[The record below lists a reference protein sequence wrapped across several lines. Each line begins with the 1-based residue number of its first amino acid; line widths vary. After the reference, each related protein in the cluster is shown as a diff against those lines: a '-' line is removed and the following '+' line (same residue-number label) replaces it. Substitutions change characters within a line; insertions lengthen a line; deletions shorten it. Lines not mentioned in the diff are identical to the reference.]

1 MKFVNSFKKAVFLV
15 AILNLIFFFIE
26 FTVALNIRSVSLLAD
41 SIDFIE
47 DTSINFLIFF
57 AVSLSLVKRAKIS
70 IFLSIIMMLPGFV
83 AIWAVWK
90 QIIYQQPPEPIELS
104 IVGFGALVV
113 NCFCTYILIKFKNYS
128 GSLTKAAFLS
138 ARNDAIANITIIIAG
153 IITIFHPS
161 IWPDILVGLFIAYIR
176 TESALEIYKKAS
188 NELKNIQE
196 SSKKN

>member
-1 MKFVNSFKKAVFLV
+1 MKFVNSFKKAVFFV
-15 AILNLIFFFIE
+15 ALLNLIFFFIE

-70 IFLSIIMMLPGFV
+70 IFLSIIMLLPGLV
-83 AIWAVWK
+83 AVWAAWK

-113 NCFCTYILIKFKNYS
+113 NCLCTYILIKFKNYS

-161 IWPDILVGLFIAYIR
+161 VWPDILVGLFIAYIR
-176 TESALEIYKKAS
+176 TESALEIFIKARD
-188 NELKNIQE
+188 ELKNIQ
-196 SSKKN
+196 

>member
-15 AILNLIFFFIE
+15 AVLNLIFFFIE

-70 IFLSIIMMLPGFV
+70 IFLSIIMLLPGFV
-83 AIWAVWK
+83 AIWAIWK

-113 NCFCTYILIKFKNYS
+113 NCLCTYILMKFRNYS

-176 TESALEIYKKAS
+176 TESALEIYKKAR
-188 NELKNIQE
+188 NELKNIQNA
-196 SSKKN
+196 SKKN

>member
-1 MKFVNSFKKAVFLV
+1 MKFINSFKKAVFLV
-15 AILNLIFFFIE
+15 AVLNLIFFFIE
-26 FTVALNIRSVSLLAD
+26 FIVALNIRSVSLLAD

-70 IFLSIIMMLPGFV
+70 IFLSIIMLFPGFV
-83 AIWAVWK
+83 AIWAIWK
-90 QIIYQQPPEPIELS
+90 QIILQQPPAPIELS

-113 NCFCTYILIKFKNYS
+113 NCLCTYILMKFRNYS

-153 IITIFHPS
+153 IITIFYPS

-176 TESALEIYKKAS
+176 TESAIEIYIKARK
-188 NELKNIQE
+188 ELKNV
-196 SSKKN
+196 

>member
-15 AILNLIFFFIE
+15 AVLNLIFFFIE

-70 IFLSIIMMLPGFV
+70 IFLSIIMMLPGLV

-113 NCFCTYILIKFKNYS
+113 NCLCTYILMKFRNYS

-138 ARNDAIANITIIIAG
+138 ARNDAVANFTIIFAG
-153 IITIFHPS
+153 IITIFYPS

-176 TESALEIYKKAS
+176 TESALEIYKKAHS
-188 NELKNIQE
+188 ELKNIQE
-196 SSKKN
+196 PSKKI

>member
-113 NCFCTYILIKFKNYS
+113 NCLCTYILIKFRNYS

-161 IWPDILVGLFIAYIR
+161 VWPDILVGLFIAYIR
-176 TESALEIYKKAS
+176 TESALEIFKKARD
-188 NELKNIQE
+188 ELKNIQ
-196 SSKKN
+196 

>member
-1 MKFVNSFKKAVFLV
+1 MKFINSFKKAVFLV
-15 AILNLIFFFIE
+15 AVLNLIFFFIE
-26 FTVALNIRSVSLLAD
+26 FIVALNIRSVSLLAD

-70 IFLSIIMMLPGFV
+70 ILLSIIMLLPGFV
-83 AIWAVWK
+83 AIWAIWK
-90 QIIYQQPPEPIELS
+90 QIILQQPPSPIELS

-113 NCFCTYILIKFKNYS
+113 NCLCTCILMKFRNYS

-153 IITIFHPS
+153 IITIFYPS

-176 TESALEIYKKAS
+176 TESAIEIYIKARK
-188 NELKNIQE
+188 ELKNV
-196 SSKKN
+196 

>member
-70 IFLSIIMMLPGFV
+70 IFLSIIMTLPGFV

-113 NCFCTYILIKFKNYS
+113 NCLCTYILIKFRNYS

-161 IWPDILVGLFIAYIR
+161 VWPDILVGLFIAYIR
-176 TESALEIYKKAS
+176 TESALEIFKKARD
-188 NELKNIQE
+188 ELKNIQ
-196 SSKKN
+196 

>member
-15 AILNLIFFFIE
+15 AVLNLIFFFIE
-26 FTVALNIRSVSLLAD
+26 FIVALNIRSVSLLAD

-70 IFLSIIMMLPGFV
+70 IFLSIIMLLPGFV
-83 AIWAVWK
+83 AIWAIWK
-90 QIIYQQPPEPIELS
+90 QIILQQPPAPIELS

-113 NCFCTYILIKFKNYS
+113 NCLCTYILMKFRNYS

-153 IITIFHPS
+153 IITIFYPS

-176 TESALEIYKKAS
+176 TESAIEIYIKARK
-188 NELKNIQE
+188 ELKNV
-196 SSKKN
+196 

>member
-15 AILNLIFFFIE
+15 AVLNLIFFFIE
-26 FTVALNIRSVSLLAD
+26 FFVALNIRSVSLLAD

-113 NCFCTYILIKFKNYS
+113 NCLCTYILIKFRNYS

-161 IWPDILVGLFIAYIR
+161 VWPDILVGLFIAYIR
-176 TESALEIYKKAS
+176 TESALEIFIKARD
-188 NELKNIQE
+188 ELKNIQ
-196 SSKKN
+196 

>member
-1 MKFVNSFKKAVFLV
+1 MKFINSFKKAVFLV
-15 AILNLIFFFIE
+15 AVLNLIFFFIE
-26 FTVALNIRSVSLLAD
+26 FIVALNIRSVSLLAD

-57 AVSLSLVKRAKIS
+57 AISLSLVKRAKIS
-70 IFLSIIMMLPGFV
+70 ILLSIIMLLPGFV
-83 AIWAVWK
+83 AIWAIWK
-90 QIIYQQPPEPIELS
+90 QIILQQPPAPIELS

-113 NCFCTYILIKFKNYS
+113 NCLCTYILMKFRNYS

-153 IITIFHPS
+153 IITIFYPS

-176 TESALEIYKKAS
+176 TESAIEIYIKARK
-188 NELKNIQE
+188 ELKNV
-196 SSKKN
+196 

>member
-1 MKFVNSFKKAVFLV
+1 MKFVNSFKKAVFFV

-70 IFLSIIMMLPGFV
+70 IFLSILMMVPGFV

-104 IVGFGALVV
+104 MVGFGALVV
-113 NCFCTYILIKFKNYS
+113 NCLCTYILIKFKNYS

-161 IWPDILVGLFIAYIR
+161 VWPDILVGLFIAYIR
-176 TESALEIYKKAS
+176 TESALEIFIKARD
-188 NELKNIQE
+188 ELKNIQ
-196 SSKKN
+196 

>member
-113 NCFCTYILIKFKNYS
+113 NCLCTYILIKFRNYS

-161 IWPDILVGLFIAYIR
+161 IWPDILVGVFIAYIR
-176 TESALEIYKKAS
+176 TESALEIFKKARD
-188 NELKNIQE
+188 ELKNIQ
-196 SSKKN
+196 

>member
-1 MKFVNSFKKAVFLV
+1 MKFINSFKKAVFLV
-15 AILNLIFFFIE
+15 AVLNLIFFFIE
-26 FTVALNIRSVSLLAD
+26 FIVALNIRSVSLLAD

-70 IFLSIIMMLPGFV
+70 IFLSIIMLFPGFV
-83 AIWAVWK
+83 AIWAIWK
-90 QIIYQQPPEPIELS
+90 QIILQQPPAPIELS

-113 NCFCTYILIKFKNYS
+113 NCLCTYILMKFRNYS

-138 ARNDAIANITIIIAG
+138 ARNDAIANITIIFAG
-153 IITIFHPS
+153 IITIFYPS

-176 TESALEIYKKAS
+176 TESAIEIYIKARK
-188 NELKNIQE
+188 ELQNI
-196 SSKKN
+196 

>member
-1 MKFVNSFKKAVFLV
+1 MKFINSFKTAVFLV
-15 AILNLIFFFIE
+15 AVLNLIFFFIE
-26 FTVALNIRSVSLLAD
+26 FIVALNIRSVSLLAD

-70 IFLSIIMMLPGFV
+70 IFLSIIMLLPGFV
-83 AIWAVWK
+83 AIWAIWK
-90 QIIYQQPPEPIELS
+90 QIILQQPPAPIELS

-113 NCFCTYILIKFKNYS
+113 NCLCTYILMKFRNYS

-153 IITIFHPS
+153 IITIFYPS

-176 TESALEIYKKAS
+176 TESAIEIYIKARK
-188 NELKNIQE
+188 ELKNV
-196 SSKKN
+196 

>member
-113 NCFCTYILIKFKNYS
+113 NCLCTYILIKFRNYS

-161 IWPDILVGLFIAYIR
+161 VWPDILVGLFIAYIR
-176 TESALEIYKKAS
+176 TESALEIFIKARD
-188 NELKNIQE
+188 ELKNIQ
-196 SSKKN
+196 

>member
-15 AILNLIFFFIE
+15 AVLNLIFFFIE
-26 FTVALNIRSVSLLAD
+26 FLVALNIRSVSLLAD

-70 IFLSIIMMLPGFV
+70 VFLSIIMMLPGLI

-113 NCFCTYILIKFKNYS
+113 NCLCTYILMKFRNFS

-138 ARNDAIANITIIIAG
+138 ARNDAVANFTIIFAG
-153 IITIFHPS
+153 IITIFYPS

-176 TESALEIYKKAS
+176 TESALEIYKKARS
-188 NELKNIQE
+188 ELKNIQE
-196 SSKKN
+196 PSKKI

>member
-70 IFLSIIMMLPGFV
+70 IFLSILMMVPGFV

-104 IVGFGALVV
+104 MVGFGALVV
-113 NCFCTYILIKFKNYS
+113 NCLCTYILIKFKNYS

-161 IWPDILVGLFIAYIR
+161 VWPDILVGLFIAYIR
-176 TESALEIYKKAS
+176 TESALEIFIKARD
-188 NELKNIQE
+188 ELKNIQ
-196 SSKKN
+196 

>member
-113 NCFCTYILIKFKNYS
+113 NCLCTYILIKFRNYS

-176 TESALEIYKKAS
+176 TESALEIFIKARD
-188 NELKNIQE
+188 ELKNIQ
-196 SSKKN
+196 

>member
-113 NCFCTYILIKFKNYS
+113 NCLCTYILIKFRNYS

-161 IWPDILVGLFIAYIR
+161 VWPDILVGLFIAYIR
-176 TESALEIYKKAS
+176 TESAFEIFKKARD
-188 NELKNIQE
+188 ELKNIQ
-196 SSKKN
+196 

>member
-104 IVGFGALVV
+104 MVGFGALVV
-113 NCFCTYILIKFKNYS
+113 NCLCTYILIKFKNYS

-161 IWPDILVGLFIAYIR
+161 VWPDILVGLFIAYIR
-176 TESALEIYKKAS
+176 TESALEIFKKARD
-188 NELKNIQE
+188 ELKNIQ
-196 SSKKN
+196 

>member
-15 AILNLIFFFIE
+15 AVLNLIFFFIE

-113 NCFCTYILIKFKNYS
+113 NCLCTYILIKFRNYS

-161 IWPDILVGLFIAYIR
+161 VWPDILVGLFIAYIR
-176 TESALEIYKKAS
+176 TESALEIFIKARD
-188 NELKNIQE
+188 ELKNIQ
-196 SSKKN
+196 

>member
-104 IVGFGALVV
+104 MVGFGALVV
-113 NCFCTYILIKFKNYS
+113 NCLCTYILIKFKNYS

-161 IWPDILVGLFIAYIR
+161 VWPDILVGLFIAYIR
-176 TESALEIYKKAS
+176 TESALEIFIKARD
-188 NELKNIQE
+188 ELKNIQ
-196 SSKKN
+196 

>member
-113 NCFCTYILIKFKNYS
+113 NCLCTYILTKFRNYS

-161 IWPDILVGLFIAYIR
+161 VWPDILVGLFIAYIR
-176 TESALEIYKKAS
+176 TESALEIFIKARD
-188 NELKNIQE
+188 ELKNIQ
-196 SSKKN
+196 

>member
-70 IFLSIIMMLPGFV
+70 IFLSIIMTLPGFV

-113 NCFCTYILIKFKNYS
+113 NCLCTYILIKFRNYS

-176 TESALEIYKKAS
+176 TESALEIFIKARD
-188 NELKNIQE
+188 ELKNIQ
-196 SSKKN
+196 

>member
-1 MKFVNSFKKAVFLV
+1 MVAV
-15 AILNLIFFFIE
+15 LNLIFFFIE

-113 NCFCTYILIKFKNYS
+113 NCLCTYILMKFRNSS

-138 ARNDAIANITIIIAG
+138 ARNDAIANITIIIGG

-176 TESALEIYKKAS
+176 TESALKIYKKARD
-188 NELKNIQE
+188 ELKNIE
-196 SSKKN
+196 EF

>member
-113 NCFCTYILIKFKNYS
+113 NCLCTYILIKFRNYS

-161 IWPDILVGLFIAYIR
+161 VWPDIFVGLFIAYIR
-176 TESALEIYKKAS
+176 TESALEIFKKARD
-188 NELKNIQE
+188 ELKNIQ
-196 SSKKN
+196 

>member
-15 AILNLIFFFIE
+15 AVLNLIFFFIE
-26 FTVALNIRSVSLLAD
+26 FLVALNIISVSLLAD
-41 SIDFIE
+41 SIDFI
-47 DTSINFLIFF
+47 IFF

-70 IFLSIIMMLPGFV
+70 IFLSIIMLLPGLV
-83 AIWAVWK
+83 AVWAAWK
-90 QIIYQQPPEPIELS
+90 QIIYQQPPAPIELS
-104 IVGFGALVV
+104 IVGFGALLV
-113 NCFCTYILIKFKNYS
+113 NCFCTYVLMKFRNYS

-153 IITIFHPS
+153 IITIFHAS

-188 NELKNIQE
+188 NE
-196 SSKKN
+196 

>member
-15 AILNLIFFFIE
+15 AVLNLIFFFIE

-70 IFLSIIMMLPGFV
+70 VFLSIIMMLPGFV

-113 NCFCTYILIKFKNYS
+113 NCLCTYILIKFRNYS

-138 ARNDAIANITIIIAG
+138 ARNDAVANFTIIFAG
-153 IITIFHPS
+153 IITIFYPS

-176 TESALEIYKKAS
+176 TESALEIYKKARS
-188 NELKNIQE
+188 ELKNIQE
-196 SSKKN
+196 PSKKI

>member
-1 MKFVNSFKKAVFLV
+1 MKFINSFKKAVFLV
-15 AILNLIFFFIE
+15 AVLNLIFFFIE
-26 FTVALNIRSVSLLAD
+26 FIVALNIRSVSLLAD

-57 AVSLSLVKRAKIS
+57 AISLSLEKRAKIS
-70 IFLSIIMMLPGFV
+70 ILLSIIMLLPGFV
-83 AIWAVWK
+83 AIWAIWK
-90 QIIYQQPPEPIELS
+90 QIILQQPPAPIELS

-113 NCFCTYILIKFKNYS
+113 NCLCTYILMKFRNYS

-153 IITIFHPS
+153 IITIFYPS

-176 TESALEIYKKAS
+176 TESAIEIYIKARK
-188 NELKNIQE
+188 ELKNV
-196 SSKKN
+196 